1 MVNNTKNMTD
11 KTTLKIAEAVSKS
24 APRYTEDADL
34 LFSQIVRDLNLKS
47 EEELSFCEQ
56 MVNNAIR
63 VCKSGK
69 GFGRDAAVWNLARF
83 KKVC

>member
-69 GFGRDAAVWNLARF
+69 GFGRDAAAWNLARF